1 MPTFGLWKP
10 VYTKASVSISSE
22 SVWTREDLCGRVERA
37 GIGCSDLEAQ
47 KIELRYDDDAGN
59 RSHDVH

>member
-22 SVWTREDLCGRVERA
+22 SVWTREDFCGRVERA

-47 KIELRYDDDAGN
+47 KIELRYT
-59 RSHDVH
+59 